1 LLDRFHAIAIAAH
14 RAFPCKCAD
23 LIADSGCLIS
33 VHRPAPSVGDIGD
46 EQARPHRGDRNAPN
60 ATPRLER
67 TRVYWFIAARTDITC
82 LMRPNEERTQTAF
95 YLLLLAIQVVGAIAF
110 VWQQLPEFRQV
121 LTNPGEQLPKDV
133 SSDLMTAGILFVMQV
148 SFWYRLLRIPI
159 PFRRPNVFL
168 NHLFLFLGR
177 LSFIFG
183 SALFSVV
190 VFRHLP
196 ELGRK
201 TDILLAARRGLI
213 FVGCLFALFCT
224 SLEVE
229 RLGQAFAGNRN

>member
-1 LLDRFHAIAIAAH
+1 MK
-14 RAFPCKCAD
+14 PNQE
-23 LIADSGCLIS
+23 
-33 VHRPAPSVGDIGD
+33 RP
-46 EQARPHRGDRNAPN
+46 
-60 ATPRLER
+60 
-67 TRVYWFIAARTDITC
+67 
-82 LMRPNEERTQTAF
+82 QTAL
-95 YLLLLAIQVVGAIAF
+95 YLSLLAIQIAGAIVF

-121 LTNPGEQLPKDV
+121 VTSPGEQLPKDA
-133 SSDLMTAGILFVMQV
+133 SSDLMMAAVLLVMQAA
-148 SFWYRLLRIPI
+148 FWVRLLRIPI

-168 NHLFLFLGR
+168 NHLFLFFGR

-196 ELGRK
+196 ELGRE
-201 TDILLAARRGLI
+201 TDFLLMARRGFL

-229 RLGQAFAGNRN
+229 RLGQAFADNRN

>member
-1 LLDRFHAIAIAAH
+1 MKPDQENPNTAI
-14 RAFPCKCAD
+14 
-23 LIADSGCLIS
+23 
-33 VHRPAPSVGDIGD
+33 
-46 EQARPHRGDRNAPN
+46 
-60 ATPRLER
+60 
-67 TRVYWFIAARTDITC
+67 
-82 LMRPNEERTQTAF
+82 
-95 YLLLLAIQVVGAIAF
+95 YLLLLALQIGGAIAF
-110 VWQQLPEFRQV
+110 VWQELPEFRQV
-121 LTNPGEQLPKDV
+121 LTNPGEQLPKDA

-148 SFWYRLLRIPI
+148 SFWVRLLRIPI

-168 NHLFLFLGR
+168 NHLFLFFGR

-196 ELGRK
+196 ELSRE
-201 TDILLAARRGLI
+201 TDFALMAWRGTI

-229 RLGQAFAGNRN
+229 RLGQAFADNRN